1 MRAQQGDPDSLLSFY
16 KKLIRLRKDP
26 QWADTAVYGRTVPL
40 MEEKTGLMAY
50 LRKGEDRD
58 LLVLGNFNAKA
69 LTLSVRQLLSGGW
82 MEESGGQE
90 TLESAPVLINN
101 DDRLDLEGDA
111 LCLGALQAVVIGI
124 VHKNDK

>member
-1 MRAQQGDPDSLLSFY
+1 
-16 KKLIRLRKDP
+16 
-26 QWADTAVYGRTVPL
+26 
-40 MEEKTGLMAY
+40 MEEKAGLMAY

-58 LLVLGNFNAKA
+58 LLVLGNFNAKE
-69 LTLSVRQLLSGGW
+69 LTLSVRQLLSGGQ

-101 DDRLDLEGDA
+101 DDSLDLEGDT

-124 VHKNDK
+124 VHKNDE

>member
-1 MRAQQGDPDSLLSFY
+1 MRVQQGDSDSLLSFY

-26 QWADTAVYGRTVPL
+26 QWADAAVYGRTVPL

-58 LLVLGNFNAKA
+58 LLVLGNFNAKE
-69 LTLSVRQLLSGGW
+69 LTLSVRQLLSGGQ
-82 MEESGGQE
+82 MGESGGPE

-101 DDRLDLEGDA
+101 DDGLDREGDTLRLA
-111 LCLGALQAVVIGI
+111 PLQAVVIGI
-124 VHKNDK
+124 VHKNNK